1 MKMYGYENPLEFDMA
16 LLPSVLYMM
25 DRGILLDQEERESF
39 TGIYRE
45 RWGELQERLDTL
57 AGREINVQ
65 SNPQM
70 KALLYEE
77 FGLPVRKK
85 DKRVTCDED
94 AIRSLMGWVTDKI
107 TQMKSARGEEKW
119 KGVLEILR
127 LVLSVR
133 EVRKLLSTYLE
144 IEYDDDGRARWTLRI
159 AGAESFRFA
168 CSKTAWGTG
177 TNGQTIPRALRS
189 MFIADP
195 GYEMAEFDLNRGES
209 WVYAHLADDPLMMRI
224 HQEQG
229 DFHIVTACA
238 ISEAFGVPIREDEW
252 DAFAAATPER
262 AYRLRYL
269 GKKTN
274 HASAYRMGP
283 ERFVQVVNAEA
294 DDTGITISLRQAK
307 KAQKLWLGRYPF
319 IRAWWGKIDEALTH
333 HPHQLTTPYGRVRTF
348 YDVRYPLNSHT
359 QKEATSWVP
368 QSTSVDYMN
377 GGMLKVFNE
386 IVKPGKW
393 GTELLH
399 QNHDSILVQYKKENR
414 DLVLPAVAKRLL
426 STVEINGYE
435 VTIPVEASY
444 GPSWGQQTKYP
455 LAA

>member
-1 MKMYGYENPLEFDMA
+1 MYGYQNPLEFDWA
-16 LLPSVLYMM
+16 LIPPCLYMM
-25 DRGILLDQEERESF
+25 ERGILIDQKEREGF
-39 TGIYRE
+39 ITYNRE
-45 RWGELQERLDTL
+45 RWTELQEGLDTL
-57 AGREINVQ
+57 AGREVNVQ

-70 KALLYEE
+70 KSLLYDEL
-77 FGLPVRKK
+77 GLPVRKK

-94 AIRSLMGWVTDKI
+94 AIRALMGWTTDKI
-107 TQMKSARGEEKW
+107 TQMKSARGEKKW
-119 KGVLEILR
+119 GDVLDMLK
-127 LVLSVR
+127 LVLGVR

-144 IEYDDDGRARWTLRI
+144 VDYDDDGRARTTLRI

-168 CSKTAWGTG
+168 SSKTAWGTG
-177 TNGQTIPRALRS
+177 TNMQTIPGVLRS

-195 GYEMAEFDLNRGES
+195 GYEMAELDLNRGES
-209 WVYAHLADDPLMMRI
+209 WVYAHLAADPLMMRI

-229 DFHIVTACA
+229 DFHIITACA

-252 DAFAAATPER
+252 DTFAAEQPER

-283 ERFVQVVNAEA
+283 DRFVQVVNAEA

-307 KAQKLWLGRYPF
+307 LAQKLWLGRYPF
-319 IRAWWGKIDEALTH
+319 VRSWWAGIDNALSN

-359 QKEATSWVP
+359 QKDATSWVP

-377 GGMLKVFNE
+377 GGMLRVFNE

-399 QNHDSILVQYKKENR
+399 QNHDSILIQYKKENR

-426 STVEINGYE
+426 STLEINGYE

-444 GPSWGQQTKYP
+444 GPSWGEQTVYP